1 MEIEASQLTQKTS
14 KVHFHWGSAKGQG
27 SEHTIEGKQHDL
39 EMHMVH
45 TNTAY
50 ETDKAANYKDGYL
63 VVGVLFD
70 EAKGNKIRVRVICL
84 FQDYQSNVSIFVGV
98 RTNFSQFCEKIQ
110 QASGQ

>member
-1 MEIEASQLTQKTS
+1 MEIEASHLTKKNF
-14 KVHFHWGSAKGQG
+14 KVHFHWSLAKGQG

-63 VVGVLFD
+63 VVGFLFD
-70 EAKGNKIRVRVICL
+70 EAEDFFGLTGGSNLYVRLCTKL
-84 FQDYQSNVSIFVGV
+84 L
-98 RTNFSQFCEKIQ
+98 
-110 QASGQ
+110 